1 MKIVVTERLR
11 ETIRYLRDIGVV
23 VLAILGSGWTVY
35 AAWGEFEEWGIVI
48 ILLLALIFAVWFYY
62 HRKIRSAPYL
72 KVAAE
77 AGREATKLLRATK
90 ESLHY
95 YGGVGFIGQPGSEW
109 RREYVKKLKSETTM
123 MRFLDTMSFDE
134 LRESLKDAMP
144 QEDIEKIVGEYDT
157 WLRTHCDNLKKRVQ
171 HNCFFDFKGAPI
183 WRYGLHCI
191 IFDRK
196 HIVLPFASGETRKAV
211 FIPNCPEIANAL
223 AHCFEWLV
231 TDFGLE
237 SMNDK
242 RLATRV
248 GLSQT
253 SVEKE

>member
-11 ETIRYLRDIGVV
+11 ETLRFLRDIGVGV
-23 VLAILGSGWTVY
+23 IAILGSVWTVY
-35 AAWGEFEEWGIVI
+35 AAWDEFKELGIAI
-48 ILLLALIFAVWFYY
+48 ILFLALIFAVWFYY

-72 KVAAE
+72 KAGAE
-77 AGREATKLLRATK
+77 AEVEAVKLLRATN
-90 ESLHY
+90 ESLYY
-95 YGGVGFIGQPGSEW
+95 YGGVSFISASKEW
-109 RREYVKKLKSETTM
+109 HDEYVKKLESETTI
-123 MRFLDTMSFDE
+123 MRFLDTISLDE
-134 LRESLKDAMP
+134 MRELLKQAMP
-144 QEDIEKIVGEYDT
+144 IEDIEPLLDEYRT
-157 WLRTHCDNLKKRVQ
+157 WTTTHCDNLKKRIQ

-196 HIVLPFASGETRKAV
+196 HIVLPFASGESRKAV

-237 SMNDK
+237 SMNDE